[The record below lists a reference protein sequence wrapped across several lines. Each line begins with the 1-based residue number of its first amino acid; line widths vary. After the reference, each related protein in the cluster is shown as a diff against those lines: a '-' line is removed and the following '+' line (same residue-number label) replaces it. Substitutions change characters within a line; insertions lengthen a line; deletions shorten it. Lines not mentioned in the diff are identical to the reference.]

1 MAKSFKLLR
10 VDIDQKAVRKVF
22 LESPETL
29 GFCRQIA
36 TQVQAKCGDGYE
48 IKEHPSGRT
57 RASVTVYAA
66 TQDARRDNLDNNT
79 LLRSIGQ

>member
-10 VDIDQKAVRKVF
+10 VEIDKQAVRQVF
-22 LESPETL
+22 LESQETL

-36 TQVQAKCGDGYE
+36 SQVQAKCGEGYE
-48 IKEHPSGRT
+48 IMEHPTGRT

-66 TQDARRDNLDNNT
+66 TQAARRDNLDNNT